1 MNCSQ
6 LALCILAYTKALP
19 DSEAKSDLLRFAT
32 ILREE
37 KNRSIAKL
45 VENFSAIL
53 DASTHTDEKSPSDQ
67 ALDVMMG
74 LAEVTS
80 VVGTKSSVND
90 MNLLITFVRDSG
102 AMSLRALLSIIRP
115 EPLTVQEYA
124 AELRATAGDNAA
136 FQSVVE
142 RVKKD
147 KSLSVA
153 DISEIANLFTEV
165 VKKRSGKAA
174 IEAIQKKQ
182 QYYVEAKQ
190 SREATNGK
198 SAA

>member
-153 DISEIANLFTEV
+153 DISEIANSFTEV